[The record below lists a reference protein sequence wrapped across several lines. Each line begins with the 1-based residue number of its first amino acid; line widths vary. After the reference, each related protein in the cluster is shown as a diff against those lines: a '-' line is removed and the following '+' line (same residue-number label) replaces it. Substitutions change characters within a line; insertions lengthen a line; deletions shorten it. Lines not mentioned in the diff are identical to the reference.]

1 MDQAYTLDIS
11 SDVGGL
17 YAPLIG
23 PESCN
28 HMESYHYGT
37 LQLFL

>member
-17 YAPLIG
+17 YKPLIG
-23 PESCN
+23 PESY
-28 HMESYHYGT
+28 SFG
-37 LQLFL
+37 LQTQGVS